1 MGRMAGSARPQPLA
15 SGDLQLDIFEHSRDL
30 MLRNDV
36 LGALEQRDAAA
47 ARCAWRKLLAEYPHD
62 KTLPALERLVLTLER
77 ADSAPITDHTTA
89 AEAQRALRG
98 EIEAA
103 ARQLWGDRD
112 AAAWL
117 APLWCQL
124 GQRAARLA
132 FRAERT
138 DDHAVPMFLKG
149 GDFESAAAA
158 VQQIESWRRIPA
170 PLAWMAEA
178 RMRLEGLDASWCLL
192 AELAWLAPARFDAL
206 TRRLH
211 DPVLT
216 RLRGQFDAEFDAAP
230 DANATCDD
238 LAWFPAWLLT
248 EKPALAASLG
258 RALPGL
264 QSTPERAM
272 RLLLDMLHL
281 ERQGRQR
288 ELIAQRKVLRDLQPA
303 LYAAYMKSR

>member
-1 MGRMAGSARPQPLA
+1 M
-15 SGDLQLDIFEHSRDL
+15 
-30 MLRNDV
+30 
-36 LGALEQRDAAA
+36 
-47 ARCAWRKLLAEYPHD
+47 
-62 KTLPALERLVLTLER
+62 LTLER
-77 ADSAPITDHTTA
+77 ADSAPITDHATA

-132 FRAERT
+132 FRAERA

-178 RMRLEGLDASWCLL
+178 RMRLEGLDAGWSCWPSWPGWRLL
-192 AELAWLAPARFDAL
+192 ASM
-206 TRRLH
+206 H
-211 DPVLT
+211 
-216 RLRGQFDAEFDAAP
+216 
-230 DANATCDD
+230 
-238 LAWFPAWLLT
+238 
-248 EKPALAASLG
+248 
-258 RALPGL
+258 
-264 QSTPERAM
+264 
-272 RLLLDMLHL
+272 
-281 ERQGRQR
+281 
-288 ELIAQRKVLRDLQPA
+288 
-303 LYAAYMKSR
+303 